1 MNSFDLVQ
9 DFLTTYSYL
18 AGWRELLP
26 PPTEKSWSYLSG
38 SRYSVETIDLAGAGY
53 LELVATSQD
62 TPGSVRTLDDIS
74 ISHSSPD
81 SELKLVKRPSNNTQH
96 QLLTDTVKFAA
107 TESSRSDEPVS
118 LPPDVVCTPPV
129 CKASMGKYAWAD
141 QTNRANNQV
150 ESFTGAEGN
159 KAKVKDTPYAELR
172 KSQQKHQATDR
183 ARKREASY
191 RKSGRRQRIRAKYA
205 SPRKGKLNAAK
216 CMARYATTIQGKLAR
231 SVANA
236 KYNAY
241 RAALSKG
248 LSEEVAREK
257 SKLAAKK
264 MRAKCSGLGNFE

>member
-129 CKASMGKYAWAD
+129 CKVSMGKYAWAD
-141 QTNRANNQV
+141 QTNRANSPLRAQKAIRPRLKTPHTQN
-150 ESFTGAEGN
+150 SGKAN
-159 KAKVKDTPYAELR
+159 KNT
-172 KSQQKHQATDR
+172 
-183 ARKREASY
+183 
-191 RKSGRRQRIRAKYA
+191 RQ
-205 SPRKGKLNAAK
+205 PTEPG
-216 CMARYATTIQGKLAR
+216 
-231 SVANA
+231 
-236 KYNAY
+236 
-241 RAALSKG
+241 
-248 LSEEVAREK
+248 REK
-257 SKLAAKK
+257 PVTANPVDARGLEPSMLHPE
-264 MRAKCSGLGNFE
+264 RAS